1 MAVKFDIE
9 QVKKHLFWILLGIV
23 ALVEITAIALLL
35 ISDPAAAQRKEYQD
49 REKEMKS
56 VSDFKNEK
64 FLPPWQQRKTEFT
77 GEKNVIWEKAWKPQ
91 EPIYYFP
98 VGVKKLEYPDE
109 KPTSAELTSYRDRYY
124 KDQFDR
130 FVTEVSSPRVEVEK
144 DGKADRYLLLQGP
157 SPIVFGGAGGA
168 TGGALGMPG
177 GDGAPP
183 VMGSGKPAMSIGM
196 GGGPPGGGE
205 GGGLG
210 GPVGGGPVSVSPG
223 IRGILGELPTFTVP
237 PNPEEF
243 WILQE
248 DLSVRREMVQTLRKA
263 LAEMAVMTRMPP
275 PKENPGAVVLVNSTW
290 ELTLIPEAGGKL
302 SEKSTLRN
310 VHSQGRPQALYDK
323 ALGWKT
329 EFLLAQGA
337 NTRVTLSFDG
347 DPLPYGQARSFK
359 EFGAMNVGTLD
370 FSQEFLATQVFKQA
384 NCPLRKVSAI
394 ELGVTGQ
401 DIRNFK
407 PADLKI
413 RATLPEEKGED
424 LAGGGATGSPGGPP
438 GMDGPP
444 GMTSMAPGGGPGG
457 GAAAGPRNATAL
469 NRLDRARYLVSNEV
483 CRHLPIAVRLQVD
496 QAYVNTVLSTMAN
509 NKLRMQITQVEW
521 NHVPRSRAMLAGG
534 LPGAPGSGGFGFPGA
549 PPGGIPGG
557 TGIPP
562 GLSPIGGTPGIPGL
576 PGGTGVPGIP
586 GGTGVPGIPGRPPV
600 GAPTGP
606 GAGSNPALASLGLE
620 DGNLIDLTIYAI
632 ASLYE
637 RYPPKPGAPVAG
649 ADGSPASGTAASP
662 PAAN

>member
-1 MAVKFDIE
+1 MAAKFDIE
-9 QVKKHLFWILLGIV
+9 IVKKNLFWILLGVVSLIQIAAIV
-23 ALVEITAIALLL
+23 LLL
-35 ISDPAAAQRKEYQD
+35 ISDPAATQRKEYQD
-49 REKEMKS
+49 REKEMKAIN
-56 VSDFKNEK
+56 DFKNEK
-64 FLPPWQQRKTEFT
+64 FLPPWKERKDEFT
-77 GEKNVIWEKAWKPQ
+77 AEKNVIWEKAWKPQ

-98 VGVKKLEYPDE
+98 VGIKKLEYPDE

-130 FVTEVSSPRVEVEK
+130 FVTEVSSPRFEVEK
-144 DGKADRYLLLQGP
+144 GGKADRYLLMQGP
-157 SPIVFGGAGGA
+157 SPIVFGGAGGSA
-168 TGGALGMPG
+168 PGMPG
-177 GDGAPP
+177 FAGGDSG
-183 VMGSGKPAMSIGM
+183 GSPAMPA
-196 GGGPPGGGE
+196 GPGPGSPRGE
-205 GGGLG
+205 GGAG
-210 GPVGGGPVSVSPG
+210 GPGMAAGGAPVSVSPG
-223 IRGILGELPTFTVP
+223 VRGILGELPTFTVP

-248 DLSVRREMVQTLRKA
+248 DLSVRREMVYTLRKA
-263 LAEMAVMTRMPP
+263 LAEMAVMTRKPAP
-275 PKENPGAVVLVNSTW
+275 NDNPGAIVLVNSAW

-384 NCPLRKVSAI
+384 NCPLRKVAAI
-394 ELGVTGQ
+394 ELGTLGQ

-424 LAGGGATGSPGGPP
+424 LADATPGAPGGPP
-438 GMDGPP
+438 GMDG
-444 GMTSMAPGGGPGG
+444 GAMGSMMPGGPGAG
-457 GAAAGPRNATAL
+457 TAAGPRNATAL

-483 CRHLPIAVRLQVD
+483 CRHLPIAVKLQVD

-521 NHVPRSRAMLAGG
+521 NHVPRSRPVMMAGG
-534 LPGAPGSGGFGFPGA
+534 LPGGGFGFPGA
-549 PPGGIPGG
+549 PPGGPPGAGFPPGG
-557 TGIPP
+557 PGVAPGGLPGTGFPP
-562 GLSPIGGTPGIPGL
+562 GGPGAAPGGIPG
-576 PGGTGVPGIP
+576 VPGV
-586 GGTGVPGIPGRPPV
+586 GGVPGRPPV
-600 GAPTGP
+600 GAPGGP
-606 GAGSNPALASLGLE
+606 GVGSNPALASLGLE

-637 RYPPKPGAPVAG
+637 RYPPKPGAPLNGSAP
-649 ADGSPASGTAASP
+649 ADGAQ
-662 PAAN
+662 PAAPIN

>member
-1 MAVKFDIE
+1 MAAKFDIE
-9 QVKKHLFWILLGIV
+9 IIKKNLFWILLGVVSLIQVAAIV
-23 ALVEITAIALLL
+23 LLL
-35 ISDPAAAQRKEYQD
+35 ISDPAATQRKEYQD
-49 REKEMKS
+49 REKEMKAIN
-56 VSDFKNEK
+56 DFKNEK
-64 FLPPWQQRKTEFT
+64 FLPPWKERKDEFT
-77 GEKNVIWEKAWKPQ
+77 AEKNVIWEKAWKPQ

-98 VGVKKLEYPDE
+98 VGIKKLEYPDE

-130 FVTEVSSPRVEVEK
+130 FVTEVSSPRFEVEK
-144 DGKADRYLLLQGP
+144 GGKTDRYLLMQGP
-157 SPIVFGGAGGA
+157 SPIVFGGAGGSA
-168 TGGALGMPG
+168 TGMPG
-177 GDGAPP
+177 FAGGDSG
-183 VMGSGKPAMSIGM
+183 GSPAMPA
-196 GGGPPGGGE
+196 GPGPGLSRGE
-205 GGGLG
+205 GGAG
-210 GPVGGGPVSVSPG
+210 GPGMAAGGAPVSVSPG
-223 IRGILGELPTFTVP
+223 VRGILGELPTFTVP

-248 DLSVRREMVQTLRKA
+248 DLSVRREMVHTLRKA
-263 LAEMAVMTRMPP
+263 LAEMAVMTRKPAP
-275 PKENPGAVVLVNSTW
+275 NDNPGAVVLVNAAW

-310 VHSQGRPQALYDK
+310 VHGQGRPQALYDK

-394 ELGVTGQ
+394 EIGTLGQ

-424 LAGGGATGSPGGPP
+424 LAGGGADGAPGLPGGPP
-438 GMDGPP
+438 GMDGGAMGSMMP
-444 GMTSMAPGGGPGG
+444 GGAPGAGG
-457 GAAAGPRNATAL
+457 AAGPRNATAL

-483 CRHLPIAVRLQVD
+483 CRHLPIAVKLQVD
-496 QAYVNTVLSTMAN
+496 QAYVNTVLSTLAN

-521 NHVPRSRAMLAGG
+521 NHVPRSRPMLMAAGM
-534 LPGAPGSGGFGFPGA
+534 PGAGFGFPGA
-549 PPGGIPGG
+549 PPGGMPGTGFPPGG
-557 TGIPP
+557 PGLAPGGLPGTGLPP
-562 GLSPIGGTPGIPGL
+562 GGPGMAPGGIPG
-576 PGGTGVPGIP
+576 V
-586 GGTGVPGIPGRPPV
+586 PGRPPV
-600 GAPTGP
+600 GAPGGP
-606 GAGSNPALASLGLE
+606 GVGSNPALASLGLE

-637 RYPPKPGAPVAG
+637 RYPPKPGAPLNGGAP
-649 ADGSPASGTAASP
+649 ADGAQPAASI
-662 PAAN
+662 N

>member
-1 MAVKFDIE
+1 MAAKFDIE

-23 ALVEITAIALLL
+23 ALIEITAIALLL
-35 ISDPAAAQRKEYQD
+35 VSDPAAAQRKEYQD

-64 FLPPWQQRKTEFT
+64 FLPPWEQRKDEFT
-77 GEKNVIWEKAWKPQ
+77 GEKNVIWKKAWTPQ

-98 VGVKKLEYPDE
+98 VGIKKLEYPDE

-130 FVTEVSSPRVEVEK
+130 FVTEVSSPRVEVEMK

-157 SPIVFGGAGGA
+157 SPITFGSGGGSAGAMP
-168 TGGALGMPG
+168 GMPG
-177 GDGAPP
+177 GGDGSPP
-183 VMGSGKPAMSIGM
+183 GMGSGKPGISVGM
-196 GGGPPGGGE
+196 GSPGSGEAGGG
-205 GGGLG
+205 GAA
-210 GPVGGGPVSVSPG
+210 GGGPVSVSPG

-275 PKENPGAVVLVNSTW
+275 PKDNPAAVVLVNAAW

-329 EFLLAQGA
+329 EFMLAQGA

-370 FSQEFLATQVFKQA
+370 FSQEFLATQIFKQA

-394 ELGVTGQ
+394 ELGSLGQ

-424 LAGGGATGSPGGPP
+424 LAGGAGGAPGSPGGPP
-438 GMDGPP
+438 GAEMSTGMSPP
-444 GMTSMAPGGGPGG
+444 MMPGAGPGG

-521 NHVPRSRAMLAGG
+521 NHVPRSRPMLAGG
-534 LPGAPGSGGFGFPGA
+534 LPGMPGGGGFGFPGA
-549 PPGGIPGG
+549 PPGGGPGSG
-557 TGIPP
+557 LPP
-562 GLSPIGGTPGIPGL
+562 GMTPIGGLPGAAPGL
-576 PGGTGVPGIP
+576 
-586 GGTGVPGIPGRPPV
+586 PGRPPV
-600 GAPTGP
+600 GAPGGP

-637 RYPPKPGAPVAG
+637 RFPPKAGAPVAG
-649 ADGSPASGTAASP
+649 GDTSGSTPSPAGGAPSTGTP
-662 PAAN
+662 RKEPG

>member
-1 MAVKFDIE
+1 MAAKFDIE
-9 QVKKHLFWILLGIV
+9 QVKKNLFWILLGIV
-23 ALVEITAIALLL
+23 ALIEIAAIALLL
-35 ISDPAAAQRKEYQD
+35 VSDPAASQRKEYQD

-64 FLPPWQQRKTEFT
+64 FLPPWQQRKNEFT
-77 GEKNVIWEKAWKPQ
+77 AEKNVIWEKAWKPQ

-130 FVTEVSSPRVEVEK
+130 FVTEVSSPRVEKEVK
-144 DGKADRYLLLQGP
+144 QGMADRYLLLQGP
-157 SPIVFGGAGGA
+157 SPIVFGTGSAAAGTAPGI
-168 TGGALGMPG
+168 PG
-177 GDGAPP
+177 GGGGPP
-183 VMGSGKPAMSIGM
+183 AMGSGKPGVSVGM
-196 GGGPPGGGE
+196 GSRDGEEDGGG
-205 GGGLG
+205 GGGA
-210 GPVGGGPVSVSPG
+210 VGGGPTSVSPG
-223 IRGILGELPTFTVP
+223 IRGVLGELPTFTVP

-248 DLSVRREMVQTLRKA
+248 DLSVRREMVWTLRKA

-275 PKENPGAVVLVNSTW
+275 PKENPGAVVLVNSAW
-290 ELTLIPEAGGKL
+290 ELTLIPEAGGRL

-329 EFLLAQGA
+329 EFMLAQGA

-370 FSQEFLATQVFKQA
+370 FNQEFLAVQTFKRA
-384 NCPLRKVSAI
+384 NCPLRKVSAL
-394 ELGVTGQ
+394 ELGALGQ

-407 PADLKI
+407 PAELKI
-413 RATLPEEKGED
+413 RATLPEEKGEES
-424 LAGGGATGSPGGPP
+424 AAAAPTGAPPGESPGGE
-438 GMDGPP
+438 
-444 GMTSMAPGGGPGG
+444 GPGSSMMPG
-457 GAAAGPRNATAL
+457 VGAAAGPKNATAL
-469 NRLDRARYLVSNEV
+469 NGLDRARYLVSNEV

-496 QAYVNTVLSTMAN
+496 QAHVNTVLSTMAN

-521 NHVPRSRAMLAGG
+521 NHVPRSRPMLAGG
-534 LPGAPGSGGFGFPGA
+534 LPGMPGSGGFGFPGA
-549 PPGGIPGG
+549 PPGGLPG
-557 TGIPP
+557 TGVSP
-562 GLSPIGGTPGIPGL
+562 GMAPIGGIPGATPGL
-576 PGGTGVPGIP
+576 PGGPGVPGL
-586 GGTGVPGIPGRPPV
+586 PGRPPV
-600 GAPTGP
+600 GAPGGP
-606 GAGSNPALASLGLE
+606 GAGGNPALASLGLE

-637 RYPPKPGAPVAG
+637 RYPPKPGAPLNS
-649 ADGSPASGTAASP
+649 GSPSDAAQGAAPP
-662 PAAN
+662 PANID

>member
-1 MAVKFDIE
+1 MAAKFDIDL
-9 QVKKHLFWILLGIV
+9 VKKNLFWILLGVV
-23 ALVEITAIALLL
+23 AVIEITAIALLL
-35 ISDPAAAQRKEYQD
+35 VSDPAATQRKEYQD

-64 FLPPWQQRKTEFT
+64 FLPPWQQRKDEFT

-130 FVTEVSSPRVEVEK
+130 FVTEVSSPRVEVEMK

-157 SPIVFGGAGGA
+157 SPVIFGGGGGA
-168 TGGALGMPG
+168 AGAMPGMPG
-177 GDGAPP
+177 GEGASPP
-183 VMGSGKPAMSIGM
+183 AMGSGKPGISIGM
-196 GGGPPGGGE
+196 GSPGGGE
-205 GGGLG
+205 GGGG

-275 PKENPGAVVLVNSTW
+275 PKDNPGAVVLVNAAW

-302 SEKSTLRN
+302 SERSTLRN

-329 EFLLAQGA
+329 EFMLAQGA

-370 FSQEFLATQVFKQA
+370 FSQEFLATQIFKQA

-394 ELGVTGQ
+394 ELGSLGQ

-424 LAGGGATGSPGGPP
+424 LAAGGATGSPGGGPP
-438 GMDGPP
+438 GVEGP

-457 GAAAGPRNATAL
+457 AAAGPKNATAL

-483 CRHLPIAVRLQVD
+483 CRHLPIAVRIQVD

-521 NHVPRSRAMLAGG
+521 NHVPRSRPMLAGG
-534 LPGAPGSGGFGFPGA
+534 LPGMPGSGGFGFPGA
-549 PPGGIPGG
+549 PPGGLPG
-557 TGIPP
+557 TGMPP
-562 GLSPIGGTPGIPGL
+562 GLTPIGGVPGAIPGL
-576 PGGTGVPGIP
+576 PGAG
-586 GGTGVPGIPGRPPV
+586 GVPGIPGRPPV
-600 GAPTGP
+600 GAPSGP

-637 RYPPKPGAPVAG
+637 RYPPKPGAPLN
-649 ADGSPASGTAASP
+649 SGTATESAQ
-662 PAAN
+662 PAAAAPARTND

>member
-1 MAVKFDIE
+1 MAAKFDFEKIR
-9 QVKKHLFWILLGIV
+9 KNIFWILLG
-23 ALVEITAIALLL
+23 LVGILEVSAIALLL
-35 ISDPAAAQRKEYQD
+35 VRDPAAAQRKEYQD

-56 VSDFKNEK
+56 VNDFKNEK
-64 FLPPWQQRKTEFT
+64 FLPPWQQRKDEFT

-109 KPTSAELTSYRDRYY
+109 KPTNAELTSYRDRYY

-130 FVTEVSSPRVEVEK
+130 FVTEVSSPRVEVEMK
-144 DGKADRYLLLQGP
+144 GGKPDQYLLLQGP
-157 SPIVFGGAGGA
+157 SPIAFGTAGSAGMGMGMPGGDLGAPPSQGGKKPGLSVGIGPSEGDSAGGAGGA
-168 TGGALGMPG
+168 
-177 GDGAPP
+177 
-183 VMGSGKPAMSIGM
+183 
-196 GGGPPGGGE
+196 
-205 GGGLG
+205 
-210 GPVGGGPVSVSPG
+210 GGGPVSVSPG
-223 IRGILGELPTFTVP
+223 VRGILGELPTFTVP

-248 DLSVRREMVQTLRKA
+248 DLSVRREMVHTLRKA
-263 LAEMAVMTRMPP
+263 LAQMAVMTRMPA
-275 PKENPGAVVLVNSTW
+275 PKDNPAAVVLVNTAW
-290 ELTLIPEAGGKL
+290 ELTLIPEPGGRL

-370 FSQEFLATQVFKQA
+370 FGQEFLATQVFKPA
-384 NCPLRKVSAI
+384 NSPLRKVSAV
-394 ELGVTGQ
+394 ELGGLGQ
-401 DIRNFK
+401 DIRNYK

-413 RATLPEEKGED
+413 RATLPEEKSDE
-424 LAGGGATGSPGGPP
+424 ATAPVADAAPP
-438 GMDGPP
+438 G
-444 GMTSMAPGGGPGG
+444 GGGPGGEGAPEMSSMMPGGPG

-496 QAYVNTVLSTMAN
+496 QAYVNTVLSTLAN

-521 NHVPRSRAMLAGG
+521 NHAARTRPSLLAGG
-534 LPGAPGSGGFGFPGA
+534 GMPGGPGGTGFGFPGA
-549 PPGGIPGG
+549 PPGGFPGSG
-557 TGIPP
+557 MAPP
-562 GLSPIGGTPGIPGL
+562 GLAGSGPLSGGFPGAQGG
-576 PGGTGVPGIP
+576 PGGFPRF
-586 GGTGVPGIPGRPPV
+586 PGRP
-600 GAPTGP
+600 GAGPPPGP
-606 GAGSNPALASLGLE
+606 GAGSNPLLASLGLE
-620 DGNLIDLTIYAI
+620 DGNLIDLTVYAI

-637 RYPPKPGAPVAG
+637 RYPPKPGAPINTGTTSEA
-649 ADGSPASGTAASP
+649 APSATAAPSTKD
-662 PAAN
+662 

>member
-1 MAVKFDIE
+1 MAAKFDIE
-9 QVKKHLFWILLGIV
+9 VVKKNLFWILLGIV
-23 ALVEITAIALLL
+23 SLIEITAIALLL
-35 ISDPAAAQRKEYQD
+35 ISDPAATQRKEYQD

-64 FLPPWQQRKTEFT
+64 FLPPWQQRKDEFT

-91 EPIYYFP
+91 EPVYYFP
-98 VGVKKLEYPDE
+98 LGVKKLEYPDE
-109 KPTSAELTSYRDRYY
+109 KPTPAELTSYRDRYY

-157 SPIVFGGAGGA
+157 SPIIFGGAGGA
-168 TGGALGMPG
+168 TGGAPGMPG
-177 GDGAPP
+177 GEGGGFPA
-183 VMGSGKPAMSIGM
+183 MGSGKPGMSIGM
-196 GGGPPGGGE
+196 GSPGGGE
-205 GGGLG
+205 SGPG
-210 GPVGGGPVSVSPG
+210 GPVGGGPTSVSPG

-263 LAEMAVMTRMPP
+263 LAEMAVMTRMPA
-275 PKENPGAVVLVNSTW
+275 PKDNPGAVVLVNSAW
-290 ELTLIPEAGGKL
+290 ELTLIPEAGGRL

-329 EFLLAQGA
+329 EFMLAQGD

-370 FSQEFLATQVFKQA
+370 FNQEFLATQVFKQA

-394 ELGVTGQ
+394 ELGVMGQ

-413 RATLPEEKGED
+413 RATLPEEKGEE
-424 LAGGGATGSPGGPP
+424 LAGGGPMGSPGGPP
-438 GMDGPP
+438 G
-444 GMTSMAPGGGPGG
+444 AEGPGG
-457 GAAAGPRNATAL
+457 SMMPGAGPGAGAGPRNATAL

-509 NKLRMQITQVEW
+509 NKLRMQVTQVEW
-521 NHVPRSRAMLAGG
+521 NHVPRSRTMLASG
-534 LPGAPGSGGFGFPGA
+534 LPGLPGGGGFGFPGA
-549 PPGGIPGG
+549 PPGGMPG

-562 GLSPIGGTPGIPGL
+562 GLTPIGGVPGAVPGL
-576 PGGTGVPGIP
+576 PGAGGVPGL
-586 GGTGVPGIPGRPPV
+586 PGRPPV
-600 GAPTGP
+600 GAPGGP

-637 RYPPKPGAPVAG
+637 RYPPKPGAPLN
-649 ADGSPASGTAASP
+649 SGT
-662 PAAN
+662 PAAPAPGAAAAPAIND